1 MLQAETK
8 NTSKSITRRSVL
20 LSLAAIAGGAAAS
33 AAVLPIMPAV
43 ANALPPRDA
52 TIFALAEK
60 IVELMELDASGAAWR
75 APLNRLIDEQA
86 RSIDGLLAKAHV
98 WEVSYDLEID
108 DIAFGDLH
116 CSIVADLL
124 NWEVA

>member
-8 NTSKSITRRSVL
+8 NTSKSITRRSVVL
-20 LSLAAIAGGAAAS
+20 VSLAAIAGG

-43 ANALPPRDA
+43 ANALPPLNA

-60 IVELMELDASGAAWR
+60 IVELIELDPCGTAWR
-75 APLNRLIDEQA
+75 APLNLLIDEQA
-86 RSIDGLLAKAHV
+86 RSIDGLLAKAQV
-98 WEVSYDLEID
+98 WEVGADLD
-108 DIAFGDLH
+108 LDYVAFGDLH